1 MPDEVTQGLPL
12 ALGKDGKPALCL
24 VTGATGY
31 IGGRLVRELLQHGY
45 RVRVLARHAERLTSY
60 PWFSKVEI
68 VEGDANDRSAIAKAV
83 AGVDV
88 AYYLLHALMVA
99 DDFVQLEK
107 DWATTFGECAKEAG
121 VSRIIYLGGMAEE
134 KVQLSPHLS
143 SRAETGEI
151 LRASGVPTIE
161 LRAGV
166 VIGSGSASFK
176 APSRVE
182 MNSYIQKLEKTLNK
196 SFPLVT
202 DALPSTL
209 DSTMITELPQ
219 RISMDPVMY
228 QNALQWMNASLS
240 AAHQEM
246 EAMKKSPEG
255 FDVMDKYQLIEDFDN
270 CAEYSKCMSDPE
282 VVSKI
287 AAAQSEQQL
296 KKEKEKRNVLENK
309 LDTINNNSMIQSEA
323 KKNIA
328 LIKKSKEI
336 EEQAKSGDLMNQ
348 FNLSNNDD
356 SLSHFVKP
364 SGVNKLANM
373 KKNNPKQYAENEKN
387 NGQMLGLGTLF
398 NSISN
403 TLG

>member
-1 MPDEVTQGLPL
+1 VF
-12 ALGKDGKPALCL
+12 
-24 VTGATGY
+24 
-31 IGGRLVRELLQHGY
+31 
-45 RVRVLARHAERLTSY
+45 VL
-60 PWFSKVEI
+60 
-68 VEGDANDRSAIAKAV
+68 
-83 AGVDV
+83 
-88 AYYLLHALMVA
+88 YYLCQTEGFEDPIDPSLL
-99 DDFVQLEK
+99 K
-107 DWATTFGECAKEAG
+107 KYTTFVAFYNPFL
-121 VSRIIYLGGMAEE
+121 INWE
-134 KVQLSPHLS
+134 KAIVTSIGLDTPVKALTDPSQ
-143 SRAETGEI
+143 
-151 LRASGVPTIE
+151 V
-161 LRAGV
+161 
-166 VIGSGSASFK
+166 GSGSAFVGPTR
-176 APSRVE
+176 AE
-182 MNSYIQKLEKTLNK
+182 INAYIQKLEKTLNK
-196 SFPLVT
+196 QFPLVT

-209 DSTMITELPQ
+209 NSTMITELPQ
-219 RISMDPVMY
+219 RISMDPSSY

-296 KKEKEKRNVLENK
+296 KKEKEKRKVLENK

-336 EEQAKSGDLMNQ
+336 EAQAKSGDLMNQ

-364 SGVNKLANM
+364 SGVNKLADM

-387 NGQMLGLGTLF
+387 NGQMLGLATLL

>member
-1 MPDEVTQGLPL
+1 MFVLYY
-12 ALGKDGKPALCL
+12 LCQ
-24 VTGATGY
+24 TEGFENP
-31 IGGRLVRELLQHGY
+31 IDPLLQKKYAAFVAFYNPFLINWEKAIITSIGLDTP
-45 RVRVLARHAERLTSY
+45 VKALTDPSQ
-60 PWFSKVEI
+60 V
-68 VEGDANDRSAIAKAV
+68 
-83 AGVDV
+83 
-88 AYYLLHALMVA
+88 
-99 DDFVQLEK
+99 
-107 DWATTFGECAKEAG
+107 
-121 VSRIIYLGGMAEE
+121 
-134 KVQLSPHLS
+134 
-143 SRAETGEI
+143 
-151 LRASGVPTIE
+151 
-161 LRAGV
+161 
-166 VIGSGSASFK
+166 GSGSASFK

-336 EEQAKSGDLMNQ
+336 EAQAKSGDLMNQ

-373 KKNNPKQYAENEKN
+373 KKNNPKQYAENEKK
-387 NGQMLGLGTLF
+387 NGQMMGLATLL